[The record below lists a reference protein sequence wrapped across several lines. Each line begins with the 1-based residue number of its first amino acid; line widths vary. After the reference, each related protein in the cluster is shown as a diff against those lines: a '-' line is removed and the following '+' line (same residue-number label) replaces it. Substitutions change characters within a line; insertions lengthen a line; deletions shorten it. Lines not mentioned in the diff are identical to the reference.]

1 MPLPPAMH
9 GGGVTMIM
17 GPLGAGVTMGALGAG
32 VGAHADGGLSSAGRG
47 LRG

>member
-1 MPLPPAMH
+1 MPFPPAMH
-9 GGGVTMIM
+9 GGGGPMTM

-32 VGAHADGGLSSAGRG
+32 VGPHADGGLSSGRG